1 MRTASQSPPTQI
13 LEDGKFNFRS
23 RAGALVEKWMPSLVE
38 HAKTC
43 RWIAEGET
51 DLVYASSP
59 EYRNN
64 DNRMSV
70 EKRLRIRLLMEYKN
84 FADELLMDLGFGR
97 SKTSRGP
104 EEDW

>member
-1 MRTASQSPPTQI
+1 MRKVSQSSPTQI
-13 LEDGKFNFRS
+13 LGDDKFNFRS
-23 RAGALVEKWMPSLVE
+23 RAGALVEKWTPSLVE

-64 DNRMSV
+64 DDCTSV
-70 EKRLRIRLLMEYKN
+70 EIKVENLITDGILKN
-84 FADELLMDLGFGR
+84 LQM
-97 SKTSRGP
+97 TC
-104 EEDW
+104 

>member
-1 MRTASQSPPTQI
+1 MRKVSQSSPTQI
-13 LEDGKFNFRS
+13 LGDDKFNFRS
-23 RAGALVEKWMPSLVE
+23 RAGPLVEKWTPSLVE

-64 DNRMSV
+64 DDCTSV
-70 EKRLRIRLLMEYKN
+70 EIKVENLITDGILKN
-84 FADELLMDLGFGR
+84 LQM
-97 SKTSRGP
+97 TC
-104 EEDW
+104 